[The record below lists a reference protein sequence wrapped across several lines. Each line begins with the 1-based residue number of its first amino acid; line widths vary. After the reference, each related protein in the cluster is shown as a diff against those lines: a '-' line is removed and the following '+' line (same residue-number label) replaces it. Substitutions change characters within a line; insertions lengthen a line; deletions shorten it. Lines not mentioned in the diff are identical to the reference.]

1 VHQSHCELTVVTS
14 ILMMRETL
22 AWLHFP
28 KKIIKHFK
36 KARNQKNK
44 SIHMRDVKYHFV
56 SSVCYNDP
64 ALSPDVLKHWPLER
78 EAFRPRGVRVSVHQ
92 IHSKSSWYIACIIVD
107 MDDWKTLMW
116 VTPIGHTLSFIITL
130 TYHDAIQESSE
141 SSNQC
146 CILNDMSTGENR
158 VWPYHSIISRNTCFI
173 HW

>member
-1 VHQSHCELTVVTS
+1 
-14 ILMMRETL
+14 
-22 AWLHFP
+22 
-28 KKIIKHFK
+28 
-36 KARNQKNK
+36 
-44 SIHMRDVKYHFV
+44 MRDVKYHFV
-56 SSVCYNDP
+56 SSVCCNDP

-141 SSNQC
+141 SSKQC
-146 CILNDMSTGENR
+146 CILNDMSAGENR
-158 VWPYHSIISRNTCFI
+158 VWPYHSIISRNACFI
-173 HW
+173 HWISCFFIGISSKCQNSFHPQSDTSWFPCRPRSMA